1 VLGKHFD
8 SHEAAVKTFL
18 SESYEQTPHPHAPDA
33 RIALPMLKRFSTP
46 RRAATTLLPV
56 VVCMG
61 AIVALS
67 SAGASATTPTYPP
80 IAIHSSSLT
89 QSGRYLD
96 WRVTLRRPFSYL
108 GFASTGR
115 HLCLLL
121 TEATDKTDAEPCLA
135 DPHGRPKLAGLY
147 LYRHDVNT
155 GRKIGMTSGGPT
167 TVSAAFLPAAVGFKY
182 SDHLDWEAESI
193 GRCTSDPEG
202 ICNLTFP
209 AMPAR
214 LAMHIPKL
222 VGCVRKGPDFV
233 FNGSPKVHDIALTFD
248 DGPWGSP
255 PSIDFVNLLHKLHV
269 PATFFEIG
277 DQISEFD
284 HNGAVE
290 RLMLADGDMI
300 GDHTWTHPV
309 MTTLSTS
316 AQRSELQLTLNKI
329 RQETGFRVCIFRAPY
344 GSTNAALES
353 LALSMG
359 MTTIQWN
366 DDSRDWSLPG
376 TQAIYDT
383 VISEAHNGGIVIQH
397 FGGGPRYETL
407 AAIPEEVATLR
418 SEGYKFVTVTQ
429 MLGYKLIYR

>member
-1 VLGKHFD
+1 
-8 SHEAAVKTFL
+8 
-18 SESYEQTPHPHAPDA
+18 
-33 RIALPMLKRFSTP
+33 MLKRFSI
-46 RRAATTLLPV
+46 RRWSVAALLPAV
-56 VVCMG
+56 LCTG
-61 AIVALS
+61 ALIAIT
-67 SAGASATTPTYPP
+67 SAGATPPSYPP
-80 IAIHSSSLT
+80 LTVHSASLT
-89 QSGRYLD
+89 QGGRSLY
-96 WRVTLRRPFSYL
+96 WRVTLTQRFS
-108 GFASTGR
+108 FADLAPDGR
-115 HLCLLL
+115 KLCLQLFGASAG
-121 TEATDKTDAEPCLA
+121 EEQPGICLA
-135 DPHGRPKLAGLY
+135 DPHGIPRLAGLY
-147 LYRHDVNT
+147 VSP
-155 GRKIGMTSGGPT
+155 GRKIATVAVSGA
-167 TVSAAFLPAAVGFKY
+167 TVTASFLPAAAGLKY
-182 SDHLDWEAESI
+182 QQHLQWRVRTTGACGTVTSPGPCI
-193 GRCTSDPEG
+193 GVSF
-202 ICNLTFP
+202 FP
-209 AMPAR
+209 SLPKR
-214 LAMHIPKL
+214 LATHVPKL
-222 VGCVRKGPDFV
+222 IGCVRKGPDFV
-233 FNGSPKVHDIALTFD
+233 FNGSAKVHDIALTFD

-255 PSIDFVNLLHKLHV
+255 PSIDFVNLLHQLHV

-284 HNGAVE
+284 HNGAIE

-316 AQRSELQLTLNKI
+316 AQRSQLQLTLNKI
-329 RQETGFRVCIFRAPY
+329 KQETGFRTCIFRAPY
-344 GSTNAALES
+344 GSTNAGLES

-383 VISEAHNGGIVIQH
+383 VIGEAHSGGIVIQH

>member
-1 VLGKHFD
+1 MRT
-8 SHEAAVKTFL
+8 SPQIARWAA
-18 SESYEQTPHPHAPDA
+18 
-33 RIALPMLKRFSTP
+33 AL
-46 RRAATTLLPV
+46 AATALATLAL
-56 VVCMG
+56 
-61 AIVALS
+61 VALS
-67 SAGASATTPTYPP
+67 SSGAGASPRTSPSVIRSALLSQGGQELYWQTKL
-80 IAIHSSSLT
+80 AF
-89 QSGRYLD
+89 
-96 WRVTLRRPFSYL
+96 PFSPKAL
-108 GFASTGR
+108 AASNH

-121 TEATDKTDAEPCLA
+121 SRHSDGPSYAELCLA
-135 DPHGRPKLAGLY
+135 DPRGLARTAGLY
-147 LYRHDVNT
+147 LSEGTPASRH
-155 GRKIGMTSGGPT
+155 KISGSLGPT
-167 TVSAAFLPAAVGFKY
+167 GSNSLSASFLPSAVGLGYREHAYWQVQYTTTSPGCLTSVSAP
-182 SDHLDWEAESI
+182 
-193 GRCTSDPEG
+193 CTGATVYPSY
-202 ICNLTFP
+202 LK
-209 AMPAR
+209 R
-214 LAMHIPKL
+214 LRMHEPKL
-222 VGCVRKGPDFV
+222 IGCLRKGPDYV
-233 FNGSPKVHDIALTFD
+233 TNGSTKVHDIALTFD
-248 DGPWGSP
+248 DGPWPNP

-277 DQISEFD
+277 DQISEYD
-284 HNGAVE
+284 PTGAVE

-316 AQRSELQLTLNKI
+316 AQRSELGLALNKI
-329 RQETGFRVCIFRAPY
+329 QQETGFRTCIFRAPY
-344 GSTNAALES
+344 GSTDTALES